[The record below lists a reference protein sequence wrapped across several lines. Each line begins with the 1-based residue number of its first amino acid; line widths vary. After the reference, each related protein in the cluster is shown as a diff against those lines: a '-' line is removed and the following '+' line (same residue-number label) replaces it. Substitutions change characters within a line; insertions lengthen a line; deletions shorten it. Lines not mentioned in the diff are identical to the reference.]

1 MERKTIFKI
10 AAAGTSVAL
19 IIGGAG
25 IATAHPSNEKGK
37 KTFSRALSSLV
48 GKGTITQNQADEIT
62 KAIDADRT
70 AQEVAHT
77 AAQTARESLVATTL
91 GIDTATIKSRMAT
104 GETLAAIAGTKT
116 DALIAALV
124 KLETTEIDARV
135 TAGVLTAAQATTKK
149 ATLQARVTAEI
160 NKTRGSMGGRPS
172 MGDRMGDRMG
182 DGMGGPGKGG
192 PGRGG
197 KGDHMGG
204 DNRGGRG
211 HGGGFGDRDG
221 GTGPSVN
228 SGLTNNATTGV
239 AVAPASLKA

>member
-77 AAQTARESLVATTL
+77 AAQTARENLVATTL
-91 GIDTATIKSRMAT
+91 GIDTATIKSRMAA

-160 NKTRGSMGGRPS
+160 NKTRGSMGG
-172 MGDRMGDRMG
+172 
-182 DGMGGPGKGG
+182 PGKGG

-228 SGLTNNATTGV
+228 GGLTNNATTGTT
-239 AVAPASLKA
+239 AAPASLKA

>member
-70 AQEVAHT
+70 ARDAART
-77 AAQTARESLVATTL
+77 AAQTARENLVATTL
-91 GIDTATIKSRMAT
+91 GIDTATIKSRMAA

-160 NKTRGSMGGRPS
+160 NKTRGSMGG
-172 MGDRMGDRMG
+172 
-182 DGMGGPGKGG
+182 PGKGG

-211 HGGGFGDRDG
+211 HGGGFGDREG

-228 SGLTNNATTGV
+228 SGLTNNATTGTT
-239 AVAPASLKA
+239 AAPASLKV

>member
-1 MERKTIFKI
+1 MERKTKLKI
-10 AAAGTSVAL
+10 AAAGTGVVL
-19 IIGGAG
+19 IISGAG
-25 IATAHPSNEKGK
+25 IASADSSHAKGPNP
-37 KTFSRALSSLV
+37 FSRALSSLV

-91 GIDTATIKSRMAT
+91 GIDTATVKSRMAA

-160 NKTRGSMGGRPS
+160 NKTRGSMGG
-172 MGDRMGDRMG
+172 
-182 DGMGGPGKGG
+182 PGKGG

-228 SGLTNNATTGV
+228 GGLNNNATTGTTGP
-239 AVAPASLKA
+239 PASLKA

>member
-160 NKTRGSMGGRPS
+160 NKTRGSMGG
-172 MGDRMGDRMG
+172 
-182 DGMGGPGKGG
+182 PGKGG

-228 SGLTNNATTGV
+228 SGLTNNATTGTTG
-239 AVAPASLKA
+239 APASLKA

>member
-77 AAQTARESLVATTL
+77 AAQTARENLVATTL

-160 NKTRGSMGGRPS
+160 NKTRGSMGG
-172 MGDRMGDRMG
+172 
-182 DGMGGPGKGG
+182 PGKGG

-228 SGLTNNATTGV
+228 SGLTNNATTGTT
-239 AVAPASLKA
+239 AAPASLKV

>member
-91 GIDTATIKSRMAT
+91 GIDTATIKSRMAA

-160 NKTRGSMGGRPS
+160 NKTRGSMGG
-172 MGDRMGDRMG
+172 
-182 DGMGGPGKGG
+182 PGKGG

-221 GTGPSVN
+221 GTGLSVN
-228 SGLTNNATTGV
+228 SGLTNNATTGTT
-239 AVAPASLKA
+239 AAPASLKV

>member
-77 AAQTARESLVATTL
+77 AAQTARENLVATTL
-91 GIDTATIKSRMAT
+91 GIDTATIKSRMAA

-116 DALIAALV
+116 DALITALV
-124 KLETTEIDARV
+124 KFQTTEIDARV
-135 TAGVLTAAQATTKK
+135 TAGVLTAAQATTEK
-149 ATLQARVTAEI
+149 AALQARVTAEI
-160 NKTRGSMGGRPS
+160 NKTRGLTGGRPS
-172 MGDRMGDRMG
+172 MGDRMG

-228 SGLTNNATTGV
+228 GGLTNNAATGTTG
-239 AVAPASLKA
+239 APASLKA

>member
-1 MERKTIFKI
+1 MERKTKLKI
-10 AAAGTSVAL
+10 AAAGTGVVL
-19 IIGGAG
+19 IISGAG
-25 IATAHPSNEKGK
+25 IASADSSHAKGSNP
-37 KTFSRALSSLV
+37 FSRALSSLV

-62 KAIDADRT
+62 KAVDADRT
-70 AQEVAHT
+70 AQDAART
-77 AAQTARESLVATTL
+77 ASQTARENLVASTL
-91 GIDTATIKSRMAT
+91 GIDTATIKSRMEA

-116 DALIAALV
+116 DALITALV

-135 TAGVLTAAQATTKK
+135 TTGVLTAAQATTEK
-149 ATLQARVTAEI
+149 AALQAHVTAEI
-160 NKTRGSMGGRPS
+160 NKTRGL
-172 MGDRMGDRMG
+172 
-182 DGMGGPGKGG
+182 MGGPGKGG

-228 SGLTNNATTGV
+228 GGLTNNATTGTT
-239 AVAPASLKA
+239 AAPASLKA

>member
-160 NKTRGSMGGRPS
+160 NKTRGSMGG
-172 MGDRMGDRMG
+172 
-182 DGMGGPGKGG
+182 PGKGG

-221 GTGPSVN
+221 GTGPSAN
-228 SGLTNNATTGV
+228 GGLTNNATTGV

>member
-160 NKTRGSMGGRPS
+160 NKTRGSMGG
-172 MGDRMGDRMG
+172 
-182 DGMGGPGKGG
+182 PGKGG

-228 SGLTNNATTGV
+228 GGLTNNATTGTTG
-239 AVAPASLKA
+239 APASLKA

>member
-135 TAGVLTAAQATTKK
+135 TAGVLTAAQATTEK
-149 ATLQARVTAEI
+149 AALQARVTAEI
-160 NKTRGSMGGRPS
+160 NKTRGS
-172 MGDRMGDRMG
+172 
-182 DGMGGPGKGG
+182 MGGPGKGG

-228 SGLTNNATTGV
+228 SGLTNNATTGTT
-239 AVAPASLKA
+239 AAPASLKV

>member
-124 KLETTEIDARV
+124 KLETTEIDALV

-160 NKTRGSMGGRPS
+160 NKTRGS
-172 MGDRMGDRMG
+172 
-182 DGMGGPGKGG
+182 MGGPGKGG

-228 SGLTNNATTGV
+228 SGLTNNATTGTT
-239 AVAPASLKA
+239 AAPASLKV

>member
-77 AAQTARESLVATTL
+77 AAQTARENLVATTL
-91 GIDTATIKSRMAT
+91 GIDTATIKSRMAA

-160 NKTRGSMGGRPS
+160 NKTRGSMGG
-172 MGDRMGDRMG
+172 
-182 DGMGGPGKGG
+182 PGKGG

-228 SGLTNNATTGV
+228 GGLTNNATTGTTG
-239 AVAPASLKA
+239 APASLKA

>member
-77 AAQTARESLVATTL
+77 AAQTARENLVATTL
-91 GIDTATIKSRMAT
+91 GIDTATIKSRMAA

-135 TAGVLTAAQATTKK
+135 TAGVLTAAQATTEK
-149 ATLQARVTAEI
+149 AALQARVTAEI
-160 NKTRGSMGGRPS
+160 NKPRGLMGGRPS

-228 SGLTNNATTGV
+228 SGLTNNATTGTTG
-239 AVAPASLKA
+239 APASLKA

>member
-1 MERKTIFKI
+1 MERTTIFKI

-160 NKTRGSMGGRPS
+160 NKTRGSMGG
-172 MGDRMGDRMG
+172 
-182 DGMGGPGKGG
+182 PGKGG

-228 SGLTNNATTGV
+228 SGLTNNATTGTT
-239 AVAPASLKA
+239 AAPASLKV

>member
-91 GIDTATIKSRMAT
+91 GIDTATIKSRMAA

-160 NKTRGSMGGRPS
+160 NKTRGSMGG
-172 MGDRMGDRMG
+172 
-182 DGMGGPGKGG
+182 PGKGG

-228 SGLTNNATTGV
+228 SGLTNNATTGTT
-239 AVAPASLKA
+239 AAPASLKV

>member
-160 NKTRGSMGGRPS
+160 NKTRGSMGG
-172 MGDRMGDRMG
+172 
-182 DGMGGPGKGG
+182 PGKGG

-228 SGLTNNATTGV
+228 SGLTNNATTGTT
-239 AVAPASLKA
+239 AAPASLKV

>member
-91 GIDTATIKSRMAT
+91 GIDTATIKSRMAA

-160 NKTRGSMGGRPS
+160 NKTRGSMGG
-172 MGDRMGDRMG
+172 
-182 DGMGGPGKGG
+182 PGKGG

-228 SGLTNNATTGV
+228 GGLTNNATTGTT
-239 AVAPASLKA
+239 AAPASLKA

>member
-77 AAQTARESLVATTL
+77 AAQTARENLVATTL
-91 GIDTATIKSRMAT
+91 GIDTATIKSRMAA

-160 NKTRGSMGGRPS
+160 NKTRGSMGG
-172 MGDRMGDRMG
+172 
-182 DGMGGPGKGG
+182 PGKGG

-228 SGLTNNATTGV
+228 GGLTNNAATGTTG
-239 AVAPASLKA
+239 APASLKA

>member
-160 NKTRGSMGGRPS
+160 NTTRGS
-172 MGDRMGDRMG
+172 
-182 DGMGGPGKGG
+182 MGGPGKGG

-228 SGLTNNATTGV
+228 SGLTNNATTGTT
-239 AVAPASLKA
+239 AAPASLKV

>member
-160 NKTRGSMGGRPS
+160 NKTRGSMGG
-172 MGDRMGDRMG
+172 
-182 DGMGGPGKGG
+182 PGKGG

-228 SGLTNNATTGV
+228 GGLTNNATTGTT
-239 AVAPASLKA
+239 AAPASLKV

>member
-1 MERKTIFKI
+1 MERKTKLKI
-10 AAAGTSVAL
+10 AAAGTGVVL
-19 IIGGAG
+19 IISGAG
-25 IATAHPSNEKGK
+25 IASADSSHAKGPNP
-37 KTFSRALSSLV
+37 FSRALSSLV

-91 GIDTATIKSRMAT
+91 GIDTATVKSRMAA

-160 NKTRGSMGGRPS
+160 NKTRGSMGG
-172 MGDRMGDRMG
+172 
-182 DGMGGPGKGG
+182 PGKGG

-228 SGLTNNATTGV
+228 GGLTNNATTGTTGP
-239 AVAPASLKA
+239 PASLKA